1 MFGYTCSYFTSCLT
15 GVNGVI
21 HGFIIL
27 SLVKTGNI
35 ERTKAG
41 AYIRQ
46 VLNVTIEIALATYRE
61 SFFKQSS
68 P

>member
-1 MFGYTCSYFTSCLT
+1 
-15 GVNGVI
+15 VNGVI